1 MKYSFLFLLL
11 CIGIIFGLKLLGV
24 INVTPIIIFCVS
36 FGLAMII
43 LFVGFTIFARQKKE
57 DGS

>member
-11 CIGIIFGLKLLGV
+11 CIGIIIGLKLLGM
-24 INVTPIIIFCVS
+24 INVSPLILFCIS

-43 LFVGFTIFARQKKE
+43 LFAGFMIFAKHKKE
-57 DGS
+57 GDS